1 MVSRINILI
10 LLIKPIFSIRMETP
24 QGPEDVGWISNI
36 IQTSTDLTNTCWI
49 KSLKPSIKNN

>member
-1 MVSRINILI
+1 MEGVVIIMVSRINIII

-36 IQTSTDLTNTCWI
+36 IQTSTDLTNTC
-49 KSLKPSIKNN
+49 